1 MMMRY
6 AFTLAVLIALLG
18 CTEKTD
24 EAIVAAQSGGKGAS
38 GAAVS
43 AMAGAPAETSVEI
56 CAAELVDLDRAV
68 MQWETSV
75 TDKCL
80 SLSDKEQE
88 QAATVATLK
97 TNSEIKYIKPSVALA
112 ELGKGDFPYSVK
124 PGSDEEERL
133 ALAGNYQAQKSFA
146 QAQTDRVKAC
156 MWRTV
161 IDGLK
166 QKTQDETDVENK
178 RVVCRKLDS
187 DSLYEAR
194 KQARIIIDDINSQ
207 RLD

>member
-6 AFTLAVLIALLG
+6 AFILTVLIAIVG

-38 GAAVS
+38 STAVG

-56 CAAELVDLDRAV
+56 CAEELVNLDREV
-68 MQWETSV
+68 IQWEMGV

-80 SLSDKEQE
+80 PLADKEQD
-88 QAATVATLK
+88 QAAAAATLK
-97 TNSEIKYIKPSVALA
+97 TNSEIKYIKPSLALT
-112 ELGKGDFPYSVK
+112 ELEKGNFPYLVK
-124 PGSDEEERL
+124 PGSGEEERL

-146 QAQTDRVKAC
+146 QAQTDRLKAC

-166 QKTQDETDVENK
+166 QKTQDGTDFENK
-178 RVVCRKLDS
+178 RVVCKKLDS

>member
-1 MMMRY
+1 MMRY

-38 GAAVS
+38 SAAVG
-43 AMAGAPAETSVEI
+43 AMAGAPAETTVEI
-56 CAAELVDLDRAV
+56 CAADLVDLDREV
-68 MQWETSV
+68 MQWEMSV
-75 TDKCL
+75 ADKCL

-88 QAATVATLK
+88 QAAAAATLK
-97 TNSEIKYIKPSVALA
+97 TNSEIKYIKPSAALA
-112 ELGKGDFPYSVK
+112 ELEKGNFPYLVK
-124 PGSDEEERL
+124 PGSAEEERL

-146 QAQTDRVKAC
+146 QAQTDRLKAC

-166 QKTQDETDVENK
+166 QQMPDGTDTENK
-178 RVVCRKLDS
+178 RVVCKKLDS

-194 KQARIIIDDINSQ
+194 KQARVIIDDINSR